1 MKVKVT
7 KTMAAAIKKSMRTMY
22 PCVTVSMQTYKPD
35 TYSWHVGSVWENEQD
50 YDYTSGQFK
59 VIQIRYPD
67 EYYSMPHYLTTRDL
81 QRIAGKCDGTL
92 DGFMH
97 AVKQAI
103 EI

>member
-7 KTMAAAIKKSMRTMY
+7 KTMAAAIKKSMRAMY
-22 PCVTVSMQTYKPD
+22 PAVTVSLETYKPD
-35 TYSWHVGSVWENEQD
+35 VYSRNVGSVWENEQD
-50 YDYTSGQFK
+50 YDYSSGQFK
-59 VIQIRYPD
+59 CIRIVYPD
-67 EYYSMPHYLTTRDL
+67 EYYAMPRYLTTREL
-81 QRIAGKCDGTL
+81 RYIAGRCNGTL

>member
-35 TYSWHVGSVWENEQD
+35 TYSWYVGSVWENEQD

-59 VIQIRYPD
+59 CIRIVYP
-67 EYYSMPHYLTTRDL
+67 ENYYAMPRYLTTREL
-81 QRIAGKCDGTL
+81 QRIAGRCDGTL
-92 DGFMH
+92 DGFMK
-97 AVKQAI
+97 AVYAAI